1 MDRYERND
9 SMSSNNTIVVGVDET
24 PAGASALKWAA
35 REAELRD
42 AELKIVHVWQIDAAV
57 AMAGAEVPWM
67 AYESDARSNAARW
80 VTETIGAQDPSGRP
94 RRIDVVQGA
103 PGPTLVE
110 ASRAADM
117 LVVGTRVH
125 TGISRVLFGSVSHY
139 CLTHAQC
146 VVVAVPTVSTG
157 DVLDV
162 ESADELVDH

>member
-1 MDRYERND
+1 
-9 SMSSNNTIVVGVDET
+9 MSTNTIVVGVDET
-24 PAGASALKWAA
+24 PAGAAALAWAN

-80 VTETIGAQDPSGRP
+80 VAETIGAEDRQGSP

-110 ASRAADM
+110 ASRDASM

-146 VVVAVPTVSTG
+146 VVVAVPTTSTAESA
-157 DVLDV
+157 DE
-162 ESADELVDH
+162 ESADELVSH

>member
-1 MDRYERND
+1 MRN
-9 SMSSNNTIVVGVDET
+9 STIVVGVDET
-24 PAGASALKWAA
+24 PAGAAALSWAA

-42 AELKIVHVWQIDAAV
+42 ATLKIVHVWQIDAAV

-67 AYESDARSNAARW
+67 AYETDARANAARW
-80 VTETIGAQDPSGRP
+80 VAETIGAQDQHGSP
-94 RRIDVVQGA
+94 RRIDVIQGA

-110 ASRAADM
+110 VSRDTAM

-146 VVVAVPTVSTG
+146 VVVAVPSV
-157 DVLDV
+157 
-162 ESADELVDH
+162 ADDA

>member
-1 MDRYERND
+1 
-9 SMSSNNTIVVGVDET
+9 MSKNTIVVGVDET
-24 PAGASALKWAA
+24 PAGAAALSWAA
-35 REAELRD
+35 REAELRGAD
-42 AELKIVHVWQIDAAV
+42 LKIVHVWQVDAAV

-67 AYESDARSNAARW
+67 AYESDARSNAGRW
-80 VTETIGAQDPSGRP
+80 VAETIGAEDAAGQP

-110 ASRAADM
+110 ASRDAEM

-139 CLTHAQC
+139 CLTHARC
-146 VVVAVPTVSTG
+146 VVVAVPSADPT
-157 DVLDV
+157 DEFAA

>member
-1 MDRYERND
+1 
-9 SMSSNNTIVVGVDET
+9 MSTNTIVVGVDET
-24 PAGASALKWAA
+24 PAGAAALAWAN
-35 REAELRD
+35 REAELRG

-67 AYESDARSNAARW
+67 AYESDSRSNAARW
-80 VTETIGAQDPSGRP
+80 VAETIGAEDPQGNP

-110 ASRAADM
+110 ASRDAAM

-146 VVVAVPTVSTG
+146 VVVAVPTTSAAGPV
-157 DVLDV
+157 D
-162 ESADELVDH
+162 EASADELVTH

>member
-1 MDRYERND
+1 
-9 SMSSNNTIVVGVDET
+9 MSTNTIVVGVDET
-24 PAGASALKWAA
+24 PAGAAALAWAN
-35 REAELRD
+35 REAELRG

-67 AYESDARSNAARW
+67 AYESDSRSNAARW
-80 VTETIGAQDPSGRP
+80 VAETIGAEDPQGNP

-110 ASRAADM
+110 ASRDAAM

-146 VVVAVPTVSTG
+146 VVVAVPTTSAAEHVDET
-157 DVLDV
+157 
-162 ESADELVDH
+162 SADELVTH

>member
-1 MDRYERND
+1 
-9 SMSSNNTIVVGVDET
+9 MSTNTIVVGVDET
-24 PAGASALKWAA
+24 PAGAAALTWAH
-35 REAELRD
+35 REAELRG

-67 AYESDARSNAARW
+67 AYETDARANAGRW
-80 VTETIGAQDPSGRP
+80 VARTIGAEDASGQP

-110 ASRAADM
+110 ASRDAAM

-139 CLTHAQC
+139 CLTHAAC
-146 VVVAVPTVSTG
+146 VVVAVPTPAETEAVEGPSDADLVSP
-157 DVLDV
+157 
-162 ESADELVDH
+162 